1 MGNMCRGLVASRCIR
16 PAPVKVYHPSG
27 PGFPLAGSGNAR
39 VKTSSQTPTL
49 PSLAVLRCF
58 EAAARRESFTL
69 AAEELH
75 LTQSAV
81 SRQVRELE
89 QTLGFP
95 LFRRVGRRVVLSDAG
110 RRFADQL
117 GADLERL
124 RQTIHQ
130 TMAAG
135 DQRRALRIASLPTFA
150 NRWLIPRLERFE
162 TANPDIVVSIGT
174 CLGPFDFH
182 RERFDL
188 AIHFGSQD
196 WPDTRMIRLCDEEV
210 VAVAAPAFI
219 DHHGLS
225 TPAGLESVPLLHLDS
240 RPHAWRE
247 WFRAAGLASE
257 PALRGKWFD
266 QFSMIITAAV
276 AGLGAGLLPA
286 YLIEEELRTGRLVRI
301 GDTTLR
307 TDNSY
312 YIVTPAGAPDE
323 LCHRFIDWIRGEVS
337 PITPAGSA

>member
-1 MGNMCRGLVASRCIR
+1 
-16 PAPVKVYHPSG
+16 
-27 PGFPLAGSGNAR
+27 
-39 VKTSSQTPTL
+39 VKTANQTPIL

-110 RRFADQL
+110 RRFAEQI
-117 GADLERL
+117 GTDLERL
-124 RQTIHQ
+124 RQTVYQ
-130 TMAAG
+130 TIAAG

-162 TANPDIVVSIGT
+162 ESNPDIVVSIGT
-174 CLGPFDFH
+174 RLEPFDFH

-196 WPDTRMIRLCDEEV
+196 WPDTCMVRLCDEEV
-210 VAVAAPAFI
+210 VAVAAPEFVER
-219 DHHGLS
+219 HRLS
-225 TPAGLESVPLLHLDS
+225 GSVDLAAVPLLHLDS
-240 RPHAWRE
+240 RPQAWRD
-247 WFRAAGLASE
+247 WFRAAGITDE
-257 PALRGKWFD
+257 PAPRGKWFD
-266 QFSMIITAAV
+266 QFSMIITATV
-276 AGLGAGLLPA
+276 SGLGASLLPA

-301 GDTTLR
+301 GETALH
-307 TDNSY
+307 TDKSY
-312 YIVTPAGAPDE
+312 FIVTPAGAPDE
-323 LCHRFIDWIRGEVS
+323 LCGRFIDWIRSEVT
-337 PITPAGSA
+337 PIAPA

>member
-1 MGNMCRGLVASRCIR
+1 M
-16 PAPVKVYHPSG
+16 VKSANQSPI
-27 PGFPLAGSGNAR
+27 
-39 VKTSSQTPTL
+39 L

-110 RRFADQL
+110 RRFADQI
-117 GADLERL
+117 GSDLERL
-124 RQTIHQ
+124 RQTVYQ
-130 TMAAG
+130 TIAAG
-135 DQRRALRIASLPTFA
+135 DQRHALRIASLPTFA

-174 CLGPFDFH
+174 RLEPFDFH
-182 RERFDL
+182 REPFDL
-188 AIHFGSQD
+188 AIHFGSED
-196 WPDTRMIRLCDEEV
+196 WPDTRMVRLCDEEV
-210 VAVAAPAFI
+210 VAVAAPEFV
-219 DHHGLS
+219 DRHGLS
-225 TPAGLESVPLLHLDS
+225 GPEDLESVALLHLDS

-247 WFRAAGLASE
+247 WFRVAGLTRE

-266 QFSMIITAAV
+266 QFSMIITAAT
-276 AGLGAGLLPA
+276 ASLGAALLPA
-286 YLIEEELRTGRLVRI
+286 YLIEEELRNGRLVRI
-301 GDTTLR
+301 GDAAVR
-307 TDNSY
+307 TDKSY
-312 YIVTPAGAPDE
+312 FAVTPAGVPDE
-323 LCHRFIDWIRGEVS
+323 LCRRFIDWIRGEVS
-337 PITPAGSA
+337 PITQASR

>member
-1 MGNMCRGLVASRCIR
+1 MMGNYDSDPR
-16 PAPVKVYHPSG
+16 
-27 PGFPLAGSGNAR
+27 F
-39 VKTSSQTPTL
+39 L

-69 AAEELH
+69 AAEELN

-89 QTLGFP
+89 QVLGFP

-110 RRFADQL
+110 RRFADRL

-124 RQTIHQ
+124 RQTIQQ

-135 DQRRALRIASLPTFA
+135 DQRCALRIASLPTFA

-162 TANPDIVVSIGT
+162 AANPDVVVSIGT

-196 WPDTRMIRLCDEEV
+196 WPDTRMTRLFDEAV
-210 VAVAAPAFI
+210 VAVAAPEFI
-219 DHHGLS
+219 AHHGVS
-225 TPAGLESVPLLHLDS
+225 APADLESVPLLHLDS
-240 RPHAWRE
+240 RPQAWRE

-257 PALRGKWFD
+257 PVLRGKWFD

-276 AGLGAGLLPA
+276 AALGAGLLPV

-301 GDTTLR
+301 GDTVLR
-307 TDNSY
+307 TDHSY
-312 YIVTPAGAPDE
+312 HVVTPAGIPDE
-323 LCHRFIDWIRGEVS
+323 LCRRFIDWIQAEVA
-337 PITPAGSA
+337 PLTPA

>member
-1 MGNMCRGLVASRCIR
+1 M
-16 PAPVKVYHPSG
+16 
-27 PGFPLAGSGNAR
+27 
-39 VKTSSQTPTL
+39 KTANQTPML

-95 LFRRVGRRVVLSDAG
+95 LFRRVGRRVVLNDAG
-110 RRFADQL
+110 RRFAEQL
-117 GADLERL
+117 GTDLERL
-124 RQTIHQ
+124 RQTVYQ
-130 TMAAG
+130 TIAAG

-162 TANPDIVVSIGT
+162 AANPDIVVSIGT
-174 CLGPFDFH
+174 RLKPFDFH

-188 AIHFGSQD
+188 AIHFGSED
-196 WPDTRMIRLCDEEV
+196 WPDTRMVHLCDEEV
-210 VAVAAPAFI
+210 VAVAAPEFVER
-219 DHHGLS
+219 HGLS
-225 TPAGLESVPLLHLDS
+225 EPSDLASAPLLHLDS
-240 RPHAWRE
+240 RPQAWRE
-247 WFRAAGLASE
+247 WFRAAGVTDE

-276 AGLGAGLLPA
+276 GALGTGLLPA
-286 YLIEEELRTGRLVRI
+286 YLIEEELHSGRLVRI
-301 GDTTLR
+301 SDTVLR
-307 TDNSY
+307 TDKAY
-312 YIVTPAGAPDE
+312 YVVTPAGVPDD
-323 LCHRFIDWIRGEVS
+323 LCRRFIDWIRTEVS
-337 PITPAGSA
+337 PITAA

>member
-1 MGNMCRGLVASRCIR
+1 MKSAN
-16 PAPVKVYHPSG
+16 
-27 PGFPLAGSGNAR
+27 
-39 VKTSSQTPTL
+39 QTPIL

-110 RRFADQL
+110 RRFADEL
-117 GADLERL
+117 GTDLERL
-124 RQTIHQ
+124 RQTVYQ
-130 TMAAG
+130 TIAAG

-150 NRWLIPRLERFE
+150 NRWLIPRLEQFE
-162 TANPDIVVSIGT
+162 AVNPDIVVSIGT
-174 CLGPFDFH
+174 RLEPFDFH

-188 AIHFGSQD
+188 AIHFGSED
-196 WPDTRMIRLCDEEV
+196 WPDTRMVRLCNEEV
-210 VAVAAPAFI
+210 LAVAAPEFI
-219 DHHGLS
+219 ARHGLS
-225 TPAGLESVPLLHLDS
+225 EPSGLHSVPLLHLDS

-247 WFRAAGLASE
+247 WFRAAGLADE
-257 PALRGKWFD
+257 LVLRGKWFD

-276 AGLGAGLLPA
+276 ASLGAALLPA

-301 GDTTLR
+301 GDTALC
-307 TDNSY
+307 TDKCY

-323 LCHRFIDWIRGEVS
+323 LCRRFIDWIQGEVA
-337 PITPAGSA
+337 PITPA

>member
-1 MGNMCRGLVASRCIR
+1 MRYSLQGTGW
-16 PAPVKVYHPSG
+16 
-27 PGFPLAGSGNAR
+27 
-39 VKTSSQTPTL
+39 VKTADQTPIL

-110 RRFADQL
+110 RRFADEL
-117 GADLERL
+117 GTDLERL
-124 RQTIHQ
+124 RQTVYQ
-130 TMAAG
+130 TIAAG

-150 NRWLIPRLERFE
+150 NRWLIPRLEQFE

-188 AIHFGSQD
+188 AIHFGSED
-196 WPDTRMIRLCDEEV
+196 WPDTRMVRLCDEEV
-210 VAVAAPAFI
+210 VAVAAPEFV
-219 DHHGLS
+219 DRHGLS
-225 TPAGLESVPLLHLDS
+225 EPSGLHSVPLLHLDS

-247 WFRAAGLASE
+247 WFRAAGLADD
-257 PALRGKWFD
+257 PVLRGKWFD

-276 AGLGAGLLPA
+276 ASLGAALLPA
-286 YLIEEELRTGRLVRI
+286 YLIEEELGTGRLVRI
-301 GDTTLR
+301 GETTLR
-307 TDNSY
+307 TAKSY
-312 YIVTPAGAPDE
+312 YIVTPAGVEDE
-323 LCHRFIDWIRGEVS
+323 LCRRFIDWIRAEVS
-337 PITPAGSA
+337 PITLA